1 MFKSCRGRLRGC
13 SSPFADDAKR
23 LHPSSAAR
31 GAIGGKLMT
40 FRALA
45 GWDPSRLS
53 QQFAAEGELVG
64 ALVVGKK
71 TVMADAMEPIW

>member
-1 MFKSCRGRLRGC
+1 
-13 SSPFADDAKR
+13 
-23 LHPSSAAR
+23 
-31 GAIGGKLMT
+31 MT
-40 FRALA
+40 AFRALA

-53 QQFAAEGELVG
+53 RAQFAAEGELVG